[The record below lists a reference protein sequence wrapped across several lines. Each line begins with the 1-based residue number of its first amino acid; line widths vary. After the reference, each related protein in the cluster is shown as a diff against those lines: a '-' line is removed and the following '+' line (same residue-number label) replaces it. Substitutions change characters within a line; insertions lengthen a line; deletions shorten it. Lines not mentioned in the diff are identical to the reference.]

1 MASDVRTRIHT
12 ALTPLAAEHGLE
24 LWDVELAG
32 VGRRP
37 VVRVFL
43 DREGGVT
50 CDDLTTA
57 NTWIGDA
64 LEQLGAPA
72 GPFVLEVSSPGID
85 RTLRGP
91 ADYVRFAGEKAEVK
105 LSEAMNG
112 RKTFTGTISTSDAD
126 AVTLDVDGTP
136 VRLPH
141 DGISKARL
149 RPDVTIDD
157 EGSTR

>member
-1 MASDVRTRIHT
+1 MASDARKRMEA
-12 ALTPLAAEHGLE
+12 ALAPLAEEHGVE
-24 LWDVELAG
+24 LWEVEMGG
-32 VGRRP
+32 VARRP

-64 LEQLGAPA
+64 LDQLGAPA

-91 ADYVRFAGEKAEVK
+91 ADYVRFSGEKAEVK
-105 LSEAMNG
+105 LREAMDG
-112 RKTFTGTISTSDAD
+112 RKTFTGTISGSTDDS
-126 AVTLDVDGTP
+126 VTLDVDGTP
-136 VRLPH
+136 VTLPY

-149 RPDVTIDD
+149 RPDVSIDD